1 MHLESYNCV
10 LCHLAK
16 EETVEHL
23 FLGCQ
28 FAKECWGQ
36 IGITIQEDQDIII
49 AIEQIRA
56 QSHPNFFLMVAI
68 LMSWAIWTACNDYIF
83 KNKQPSSIAVKAL
96 FEKEMR
102 ILSLRARSRLS
113 HTFDIWIQNLL

>member
-10 LCHLAK
+10 LCQLAS

-28 FAKECWGQ
+28 FAKECWAL
-36 IGITIQEDQDIII
+36 IGITIQADQDIIL
-49 AIEQIRA
+49 AVEQVRA
-56 QSHPNFFLMVAI
+56 QSHPNLFLMVTI
-68 LMSWAIWTACNDYIF
+68 LMSWAIWNARNDFIF
-83 KNKQPSSIAVKAL
+83 KNKQPSTIAVKAL

-102 ILSLRARSRLS
+102 IHSLRARSRLS
-113 HTFDIWIQNLL
+113 HTFDLWIQNLL